1 MQNVIT
7 WFTDNSIW
15 VLAIAAL
22 GLTLLLLARRYIYS
36 TLLPKI
42 PEVKANRIQ
51 RVTTGVFWLAGGSL
65 LAVIVLALVSILLE
79 RAGRDD
85 ELTSPAIVDWFL
97 DHGIV
102 VLVILI
108 VSYLVYR
115 MLLLFI
121 PQVVER
127 SVKGR
132 GRGRSAREEQVKRAQ
147 TLSNILKSVAGVFII
162 IVTLMTILPEFNINI
177 TPLLAGAGVAGIAI
191 GFGAQNMVKDF
202 LAGLF
207 ILLEDQYNE
216 GDVVKVAGVTGMV
229 EMVNFRRTVLRDL
242 DGIVHSVP
250 NGEIT
255 LTSNYTREWS
265 RVNLDIPV
273 AYGEDVDHV
282 MAVITRVGEELAQD
296 KYFGKLIRSA
306 PKALRLNKFSDSSMD
321 IKVVG
326 DTKPS
331 MQWEVAGE
339 LRKRIKK
346 AFDEE
351 GIEIPYPHVKLYM
364 GEAGKGMITCAGC
377 RHPNPAGSFFCS
389 RCGQAVAP
397 SGDKD

>member
-1 MQNVIT
+1 MQDMIT
-7 WFTDNSIW
+7 WFTENSVAI
-15 VLAIAAL
+15 LAIAAL
-22 GLTLLLLARRYIYS
+22 GLTLLLLARRYVYG

-42 PEVKANRIQ
+42 PEVRANRVQ
-51 RVTTGVFWLAGGSL
+51 GVTSRIFWLIGGFL
-65 LAVIVLALVSILLE
+65 LAVIVLATVSMLLE

-85 ELTSPAIVDWFL
+85 DLTTPAIMDWFL
-97 DHGIV
+97 DHGIL
-102 VLVILI
+102 VLIILI

-121 PQVVER
+121 PQMVDR

-147 TLSNILKSVAGVFII
+147 TLSNILKSVAAVFIV
-162 IVTLMTILPEFNINI
+162 IVALMTILSEFNINI

-191 GFGAQNMVKDF
+191 GFGAQSVVKDF

-229 EMVNFRRTVLRDL
+229 EVVNFRRTVLRDL

-306 PKALRLNKFSDSSMD
+306 PKALRLNKFGDSSMD

-364 GEAGKGMITCAGC
+364 GDANKGMLTCADC
-377 RHPNPAGSFFCS
+377 QHPNLVGSLFCS
-389 RCGQAVAP
+389 KCGHAMT
-397 SGDKD
+397 SGQDKN